1 MDAAL
6 TLRQDGDLLRLGLEG
21 SALREMSTAQVS
33 RSELEAL
40 VTIGRGSQAL
50 ALATNCPLREDR
62 LHMLAVVAR
71 SEKERGTPLGDD
83 VLDQIRQLHS
93 QIDPKSLST
102 KAIDIAADLFPCCPD
117 LAIGL
122 VENGF
127 NRQANEN
134 ELDIAYVRLSIATA
148 IRGSPESHDHD
159 DLEKIRARIKNPRLR
174 SFTES
179 LPGVAHSATELISE
193 VNSFETA
200 TDKLHMIRQW
210 ILEHSTRDDA
220 IDVSEYGLN
229 VLVQATA
236 YAPNMRV
243 LRELSTPL
251 IHTKS
256 VVRARPLV
264 KSFDGQAS
272 TVDEQGPTDEVVR
285 LQLNLSV
292 AESLYDVDA
301 CANRL
306 VDVCLTV
313 DELTDL
319 STKTSCL
326 SRLLSA
332 LHVIE
337 SSEEIEKKEKLTE
350 FSSQELERTLSEL
363 LNNTAEQADVTR
375 RTIQAIA
382 SFDASRAI
390 ATARSLNTSAR
401 REEALLTAIDAIIE
415 SEPAHAEL
423 EQIRRAYS
431 RLEKSD
437 SRDFVATMVAEYFAR
452 CAARN
457 EENLV
462 RDALPIFAD
471 VFFSVA
477 NPMERCRVLCLL
489 HAFQHGGLYRD
500 SESDKASIDTRIS
513 DAMKLLEPG
522 WQTIETGFRIARSF
536 ANHNTSL
543 ANRYLRIAE
552 ANRETT
558 AFSSSSAEWSYQA
571 CLRLTIR
578 AFAGQIGHGYD
589 PRDDMSRLSE
599 LIDRIPSLSLR
610 VQMWGE
616 LAMHLFLKEHS
627 DDASRVVRDH
637 LITLFDMIPS
647 GPTKDDTLVAV
658 APALYRGHRATAIDR
673 FHATEPHQRDLAF
686 MTCGEFIL
694 EKHIPSDPYERHNNG
709 YDISHQD
716 AQDVVE
722 IAKEIRRDNLVYAL
736 IVALADTLTAPR
748 YYKVFTEQQKADI
761 VGSIENLA
769 DAKFPDHHNIQ
780 HIGYVI
786 ASKAQVLRIT
796 RGVSDSWKKL
806 IAEARAIE
814 NMADRAYVLAIIG
827 QGTRDATL
835 RDAVFEEAISVTESI
850 PCNYDRL
857 GRLSNLAEMIE
868 PKSSL
873 LSRACLKSAVSTFN
887 SFDDLSGAHIVRNM
901 IDTAFKVDEEFA
913 AGIVSMVDDDPAR
926 AAARYEMTRRLET
939 LRARDAIGS
948 KPETWDQV
956 DLNGE
961 DLARSAWLALGSLN
975 AELANDVSMEQLRPA
990 LRAAGRC
997 ALRHGY
1003 PILAWVI
1010 ENAVR
1015 RFAGTIQSRST
1026 IRLMF
1031 EGAVSATRLAELAA
1045 DNVSLAFR
1053 RGTSSEAARTSDGRL
1068 MVRPGDRVRAEKF
1081 VRNWLERCAS
1091 GHVYICDQYFRPADL
1106 RLVKLVQSVAP
1117 DIDIAVLTSR
1127 HDHPTGGSFE
1137 DSYRRGWRKISSQ
1150 RPPRVKIVAVGVDG
1164 SGKSPIH
1171 DRCIL
1176 TERSG
1181 LEIGTS
1187 WNSLGQSQD
1196 SNISVLTARDA
1207 SAMSDR
1213 VREFLVEERREY
1225 GSDRLI
1231 YDSATL

>member
-1 MDAAL
+1 
-6 TLRQDGDLLRLGLEG
+6 
-21 SALREMSTAQVS
+21 
-33 RSELEAL
+33 
-40 VTIGRGSQAL
+40 
-50 ALATNCPLREDR
+50 
-62 LHMLAVVAR
+62 
-71 SEKERGTPLGDD
+71 
-83 VLDQIRQLHS
+83 
-93 QIDPKSLST
+93 
-102 KAIDIAADLFPCCPD
+102 
-117 LAIGL
+117 
-122 VENGF
+122 
-127 NRQANEN
+127 
-134 ELDIAYVRLSIATA
+134 
-148 IRGSPESHDHD
+148 
-159 DLEKIRARIKNPRLR
+159 
-174 SFTES
+174 
-179 LPGVAHSATELISE
+179 
-193 VNSFETA
+193 
-200 TDKLHMIRQW
+200 MIRQW

-220 IDVSEYGLN
+220 IDVSDYGLN
-229 VLVQATA
+229 LLVQATA

-251 IHTKS
+251 TYTKNAI
-256 VVRARPLV
+256 RARPLV

-272 TVDEQGPTDEVVR
+272 TVDEQGPTEEVVR
-285 LQLNLSV
+285 LQLNLSI

-332 LHVIE
+332 LHLIE
-337 SSEEIEKKEKLTE
+337 SSDEIEKKEKIAE
-350 FSSQELERTLSEL
+350 FSSQELELTLSEL
-363 LNNTAEQADVTR
+363 LHNTAEQADVTR

-382 SFDASRAI
+382 TFDASRAI

-401 REEALLTAIDAIIE
+401 REEGLLTAIDAIIE
-415 SEPAHAEL
+415 NVPTYAEF

-452 CAARN
+452 CAATD
-457 EENLV
+457 EEHLV
-462 RDALPIFAD
+462 RDALPIFSD

-477 NPMERCRVLCLL
+477 NPIERCRVLCLL
-489 HAFQHGGLYRD
+489 RAFQDEGLYTELG
-500 SESDKASIDTRIS
+500 SNKASIEKRIS
-513 DAMKLLEPG
+513 DSLESIEPG

-536 ANHNTSL
+536 AIRNIPL
-543 ANRYLRIAE
+543 ANKYLRIAE
-552 ANRETT
+552 SHRETT
-558 AFSSSSAEWSYQA
+558 ALSSSSSEWSYQA

-578 AFAGQIGHGYD
+578 AFAGQIGHEYD
-589 PRDDMSRLSE
+589 PRDDMSRLRE

-616 LAMHLFLKEHS
+616 LAMHLFLKERS

-637 LITLFDMIPS
+637 LIPRFDMMPS
-647 GPTKDDTLVAV
+647 GPTKDEALVTV
-658 APALYRGHRATAIDR
+658 APALYRAHRATAIDR
-673 FHATEPHQRDLAF
+673 LHAAEPHQRDLAF

-716 AQDVVE
+716 ALDVID

-748 YYKVFTEQQKADI
+748 YYRAFTEQQRAHI
-761 VGSIENLA
+761 VGSIESLA
-769 DAKFPDHHNIQ
+769 DDKFPDHRNIQ
-780 HIGYVI
+780 HNGYVV
-786 ASKAQVLRIT
+786 ASQAQVLRIT
-796 RGVSDSWKKL
+796 RGDSDSWKKL
-806 IAEARAIE
+806 ISAARGIE
-814 NMADRAYVLAIIG
+814 NVADRAYVLAIIG
-827 QGTRDATL
+827 QGTRDSVL
-835 RDAVFEEAISVTESI
+835 RDAVFKEAISVTESI

-857 GRLSNLAEMIE
+857 ERLSNLAEMIE
-868 PKSSL
+868 PKSSS
-873 LSRACLKSAVSTFN
+873 LSRACLKSAISTFN
-887 SFDDLSGAHIVRNM
+887 SSGDASGAHIVRNM

-913 AGIVSMVDDDPAR
+913 AGMVSMVDDDPAR
-926 AAARYEMTRRLET
+926 AAARHEMERRLET
-939 LRARDAIGS
+939 LRARDSIS
-948 KPETWDQV
+948 SNPETWDQV

-990 LRAAGRC
+990 VRAAGRC

-1015 RFAGTIQSRST
+1015 RFGGSIQSRST
-1026 IRLMF
+1026 IRLIF
-1031 EGAVSATRLAELAA
+1031 EGAASATRLAQIAA
-1045 DNVSLAFR
+1045 DNVSLASR
-1053 RGTSSEAARTSDGRL
+1053 RGTSSEAPDTSDGRL
-1068 MVRPGDRVRAEKF
+1068 MVRQGDRDRAEEF
-1081 VRNWLERCAS
+1081 VRNWLDRWVS
-1091 GHVYICDQYFRPADL
+1091 RYVYICDQYFRPADL
-1106 RLVKLVQSVAP
+1106 DLIKLIQSVAP
-1117 DIDIAVLTSR
+1117 DIEISVLTGK
-1127 HDHPTGGSFE
+1127 HGQPKGDFFA

-1187 WNSLGQSQD
+1187 WNSLGHSQD
-1196 SNISVLTARDA
+1196 SNISVLIARDA

-1213 VREFLVEERREY
+1213 VREFLLEERREY
-1225 GSDRLI
+1225 GSDRLV